1 MSLFN
6 PDKWVHYL
14 GFLSRKPSD
23 PAALHYPRP
32 SAAQAGALA
41 SQNPID
47 ANLSSISQELPLA
60 RILQICLV
68 QISTAIAFVLIH
80 STLNR
85 VMIVEFGVQAWL
97 VGVLIGFHNLLAFV
111 RPMIGYYSDSHL
123 LFGYRRTPNI
133 LVGNLL
139 VTTGVIGSIYGAVWM
154 GQSFYG
160 GLSVLILAA
169 MLYGIGIN
177 IVGTMFY
184 AMLADSVGEKH
195 KAKAVTAGWFVL
207 IMGTIVMSAFVGKYL
222 ENFSEERLISLFW
235 MGGAASILFTWLAV
249 FKAEKRFASREE
261 IVRSGSKPLG
271 LSNALKEL
279 FQNKSTYQFFLFM
292 FVTVVAIQG
301 QDVILEPFGAH
312 IFGMSVSETTKLTQI
327 WGAGTMV
334 GIIALGL
341 FFVNKLGKKQ
351 TAYLGCILSAVG
363 FGVISASAWFDPAM
377 FKTGVFMLGLGN
389 GALTIGSLTLM
400 VDMTTQRNAGL
411 FMGLWGLAQALANF
425 VANAFGGAIR
435 DISLYLTNSQYVGYT
450 TAFTIEIIGLFA
462 AIWILKGISVQEFK
476 KSSTDVLLETGNAAD

>member
-1 MSLFN
+1 MS
-6 PDKWVHYL
+6 
-14 GFLSRKPSD
+14 S
-23 PAALHYPRP
+23 
-32 SAAQAGALA
+32 
-41 SQNPID
+41 
-47 ANLSSISQELPLA
+47 ELPLG
-60 RILQICLV
+60 RILQLCLV

-111 RPMIGYYSDSHL
+111 RPMIGYHSDHHL

-133 LVGNLL
+133 LIGNLF
-139 VTTGVIGSIYGAVWM
+139 VVTGVVMSIYGAIWM
-154 GQSFYG
+154 GQSFYT
-160 GLSVLILAA
+160 GLSMLIFAST
-169 MLYGIGIN
+169 LYGIGVN

-207 IMGTIVMSAFVGKYL
+207 IMGSIIMSAFVGKYL
-222 ENFSEERLISLFW
+222 ESFSEERLISLFW
-235 MGGAASILFTWLAV
+235 MGGAASVFFTWVAV
-249 FKAEKRFASREE
+249 FKAEKRFANEGE
-261 IVRSGSKPLG
+261 IVMSGSKSPG
-271 LSNALKEL
+271 FKKALKEL
-279 FQNKSTYQFFLFM
+279 VQNKPAYQFFVFM

-341 FFVNKLGKKQ
+341 FFVNKLGKKR
-351 TAYLGCILSAVG
+351 TAYLGCMLSAIG
-363 FGVISASAWFDPAM
+363 FGTISASASFDLTV

-400 VDMTTQRNAGL
+400 VDMTTRKNAGL

-462 AIWILKGISVQEFK
+462 AILILRGISVHEFK
-476 KSSTDVLLETGNAAD
+476 KSSSEVLLETACAAD